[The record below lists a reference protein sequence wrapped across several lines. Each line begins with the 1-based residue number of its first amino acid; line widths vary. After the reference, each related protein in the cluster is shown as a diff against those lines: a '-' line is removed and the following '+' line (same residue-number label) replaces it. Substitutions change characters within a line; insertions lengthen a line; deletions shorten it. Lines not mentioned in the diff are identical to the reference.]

1 MLALYFCLYFI
12 MKFLT
17 NDLPNVSSLITE
29 IVRVP
34 FRQYIDAIAMLYSL
48 ARSIDQ
54 IVEVITI
61 FTNSTVNIGFALYEM
76 ELSIVDY

>member
-1 MLALYFCLYFI
+1 MLALYFCLYLI

-34 FRQYIDAIAMLYSL
+34 FIISTSTALPF
-48 ARSIDQ
+48 RSK
-54 IVEVITI
+54 
-61 FTNSTVNIGFALYEM
+61 
-76 ELSIVDY
+76 